1 MAGRAGRAGRP
12 RGRAEH
18 LARGRRTAETAGL
31 DDEAGREAVG
41 DGGWA
46 RVRRR
51 RRDVAERRRAM
62 RAGRMARPGGGR
74 RRRRRGRDELDGR
87 AGLGDG
93 GEIEDGG
100 GGGDDRRVDRKVEDE
115 QNRNRSIYIGQDPL
129 VPAGNTSRD

>member
-1 MAGRAGRAGRP
+1 MGG
-12 RGRAEH
+12 
-18 LARGRRTAETAGL
+18 LARPGEGRRRRGAVDELDGRRAGL

-51 RRDVAERRRAM
+51 RRDAPERRRAM
-62 RAGRMARPGGGR
+62 WAGRMARPGGGR
-74 RRRRRGRDELDGR
+74 RRWRRGRDKLDGR

-100 GGGDDRRVDRKVEDE
+100 GGDDERCVDQKVEDE
-115 QNRNRSIYIGQDPL
+115 QNRNRSIYIGRDPL

>member
-12 RGRAEH
+12 WGRAEH
-18 LARGRRTAETAGL
+18 LARGRRTTETAGL
-31 DDEAGREAVG
+31 DDEVGREAVG

-51 RRDVAERRRAM
+51 RRDAAERRRAM

-74 RRRRRGRDELDGR
+74 RRRRRGRDELDGG

-93 GEIEDGG
+93 GD
-100 GGGDDRRVDRKVEDE
+100 V
-115 QNRNRSIYIGQDPL
+115 
-129 VPAGNTSRD
+129 

>member
-31 DDEAGREAVG
+31 DDEARREAVG

-46 RVRRR
+46 RSGAA
-51 RRDVAERRRAM
+51 AERRRAM

-74 RRRRRGRDELDGR
+74 RRRRRGRDER
-87 AGLGDG
+87 DG
-93 GEIEDGG
+93 GEIEDGW
-100 GGGDDRRVDRKVEDE
+100 RRR
-115 QNRNRSIYIGQDPL
+115 
-129 VPAGNTSRD
+129 

>member
-1 MAGRAGRAGRP
+1 
-12 RGRAEH
+12 
-18 LARGRRTAETAGL
+18 
-31 DDEAGREAVG
+31 
-41 DGGWA
+41 
-46 RVRRR
+46 
-51 RRDVAERRRAM
+51 M

-100 GGGDDRRVDRKVEDE
+100 GGGDDRRVDRKIEDE
-115 QNRNRSIYIGQDPL
+115 HNRNHSIYIGRDPL

>member
-1 MAGRAGRAGRP
+1 
-12 RGRAEH
+12 
-18 LARGRRTAETAGL
+18 
-31 DDEAGREAVG
+31 
-41 DGGWA
+41 
-46 RVRRR
+46 
-51 RRDVAERRRAM
+51 M

-115 QNRNRSIYIGQDPL
+115 QRNHSIYIDRDPL
-129 VPAGNTSRD
+129 VPSCNTNRD

>member
-1 MAGRAGRAGRP
+1 MARP
-12 RGRAEH
+12 GE
-18 LARGRRTAETAGL
+18 GRRRRDAADELDDRQAGL

-51 RRDVAERRRAM
+51 RRDAAERRRAM
-62 RAGRMARPGGGR
+62 RAGRMARLGGGR

-87 AGLGDG
+87 ARLGDG

-100 GGGDDRRVDRKVEDE
+100 GGGDDRRVDRKVEDFFVE
-115 QNRNRSIYIGQDPL
+115 PIRIKKI
-129 VPAGNTSRD
+129 